1 MCWNTNGLLG
11 KNRTKLKYIQDS
23 AVNEDAILNV
33 STKPKPMKTSTTPK
47 REILTIVSVN
57 IWRGLDV
64 KVKQLSELV
73 EKHKVDILM
82 LQETDIK
89 G

>member
-1 MCWNTNGLLG
+1 
-11 KNRTKLKYIQDS
+11 
-23 AVNEDAILNV
+23 
-33 STKPKPMKTSTTPK
+33 MKTSTTPK

-89 G
+89 GRQRAEKFQMKNFVTILPLVKEKHSGA